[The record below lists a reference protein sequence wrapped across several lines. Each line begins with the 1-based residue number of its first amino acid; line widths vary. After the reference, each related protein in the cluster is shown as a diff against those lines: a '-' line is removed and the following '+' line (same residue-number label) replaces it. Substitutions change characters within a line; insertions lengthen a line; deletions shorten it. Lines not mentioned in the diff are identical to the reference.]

1 MIACEEDSYVDYLQ
15 RPLVFGVAARNGV
28 RHEGLQVLQPAPF
41 SILTAD
47 IAPNSRARA
56 FSKYNGLSP
65 DLVEIKPLPERVWI
79 FRSISRRMI
88 DGIPNPPD
96 KEARR

>member
-15 RPLVFGVAARNGV
+15 HPLVLGVAARNGV

-41 SILTAD
+41 SILTED

-56 FSKYNGLSP
+56 FSKYKRLEP
-65 DLVEIKPLPERVWI
+65 
-79 FRSISRRMI
+79 RSCRNQASTGTGVDIPI
-88 DGIPNPPD
+88 DI
-96 KEARR
+96 